1 MSAAR
6 LVAAFG
12 LGGFAS
18 SAAARALDPL
28 VGVVAL
34 DLGAAVDE
42 VALLATAFALPYA
55 LIQPF
60 LGPVGDAL
68 GKKRVVLACLAALV
82 LALLLCAAAPS
93 LGALFSAR
101 VLSGAAA
108 GGVFPLTLALFGDR
122 IPLASRQVAIS
133 RFLGMALAGQMSG
146 GLLAGLLEP
155 VLGWRGV
162 LLLCAALT
170 ALAVLVLG
178 LLRLP
183 PEEGRPLSLTAS
195 LTRYAELLRHPL
207 ARACYLAVFCEGVL
221 IFGVLP
227 FTAPLLEARGLGAAR
242 EAGIALAGFGA
253 GGLAY
258 TLAAPVFVARLGPP
272 RMLALG
278 GWLCGGA
285 LLGVGLAPH
294 WSGVALAMVVLGCGF
309 FLMHNSIQTRV
320 TEVAP
325 AARGSAV
332 ALHAFSYFLGQSLA
346 PAAFAAG
353 LAGFGALPTLAMC
366 AGGVV
371 LLGLVMRNVVADQN
385 AK

>member
-1 MSAAR
+1 MKAGR

-28 VGVVAL
+28 VGVVAA
-34 DLGAAVDE
+34 DLGTAVDE
-42 VALLATAFALPYA
+42 VALLAAAFALPYA
-55 LIQPF
+55 LVQPF

-82 LALLLCAAAPS
+82 VALLLCAIAPT
-93 LGALFSAR
+93 LETLFAAR

-108 GGVFPLTLALFGDR
+108 GGVFPLALALFGDR

-133 RFLGMALAGQMSG
+133 RFLGLALAGQMTG
-146 GLLAGLLEP
+146 GLLAGLMEP
-155 VLGWRGV
+155 ALGWRGV
-162 LLLCAALT
+162 LLACAALT
-170 ALAVLVLG
+170 ALSALVLAA
-178 LLRLP
+178 LRLP
-183 PEEGRPLSLTAS
+183 PEPRRALSLPAS
-195 LTRYAELLRHPL
+195 LARYGELLRNPL
-207 ARACYLAVFCEGVL
+207 ARACYLAVFCEGAL

-258 TLAAPVFVARLGPP
+258 TLLAPVLVARLGPP

-278 GWLCGGA
+278 GLLCGAA
-285 LLGVGLAPH
+285 LLAIALAPH
-294 WSGVALAMVVLGCGF
+294 WLGVAGAMVVLGCGF

-325 AARGSAV
+325 SARGAAV
-332 ALHAFSYFLGQSLA
+332 ALHAFSYFLGQSLSPA
-346 PAAFAAG
+346 MFGVGLAAFGATVTLALCAAG
-353 LAGFGALPTLAMC
+353 VVVLGALMH
-366 AGGVV
+366 GVV
-371 LLGLVMRNVVADQN
+371 GRQN
-385 AK
+385 AR

>member
-1 MSAAR
+1 MSAGR

-18 SAAARALDPL
+18 STAARALDPL

-68 GKKRVVLACLAALV
+68 GKKRIVLACLMVLV
-82 LALLLCAAAPS
+82 AALLLCAIAPT
-93 LGALFSAR
+93 LEALTAAR

-108 GGVFPLTLALFGDR
+108 GGVFPLALALFGDR
-122 IPLASRQVAIS
+122 IPLAARQVAIS
-133 RFLGMALAGQMSG
+133 RFLGLSLAGQIAG

-162 LLLCAALT
+162 LLVCAGIA
-170 ALAVLVLG
+170 ALAVLILAA
-178 LLRLP
+178 LRLP
-183 PEEGRPLSLTAS
+183 PEARRPLSLTAS
-195 LTRYAELLRHPL
+195 LTRYGELLRHPL

-258 TLAAPVFVARLGPP
+258 TLLAPVFVARLGPP

-278 GWLCGGA
+278 GLLCGAA
-285 LLGVGLAPH
+285 LLSVALAPH
-294 WSGVALAMVVLGCGF
+294 WLVVAVAMLLLGCGF

-325 AARGSAV
+325 TARGAAV
-332 ALHAFSYFLGQSLA
+332 ALHAFSYFLGQSLS
-346 PAAFAAG
+346 PAVFGSGLATFGATATLALCAAG
-353 LAGFGALPTLAMC
+353 VVALGFVMR
-366 AGGVV
+366 GVV
-371 LLGLVMRNVVADQN
+371 AGRN

>member
-1 MSAAR
+1 MTAGR

-42 VALLATAFALPYA
+42 VALLASAFALPYA
-55 LIQPF
+55 LIQPC
-60 LGPVGDAL
+60 LGPVGDSL
-68 GKKRVVLACLAALV
+68 GKKRVVLACLGVLVAALM
-82 LALLLCAAAPS
+82 LCALAPT
-93 LGALFSAR
+93 LETLFAAR

-122 IPLASRQVAIS
+122 IALASRQVAIS
-133 RFLGMALAGQMSG
+133 RFLGVVLAGQMSG

-155 VLGWRGV
+155 LLGWRGV
-162 LLLCAALT
+162 LLVCAAFT
-170 ALAVLVLG
+170 AASVLVLAT
-178 LLRLP
+178 LRLP
-183 PEEGRPLSLTAS
+183 QEERRPLSLTAS
-195 LTRYAELLRHPL
+195 LARYGELLRNPL

-278 GWLCGGA
+278 GMLCGAA
-285 LLGVGLAPH
+285 LLAIAVAPH
-294 WSGVALAMVVLGCGF
+294 WLLVALAMVFLGCGF

-325 AARGSAV
+325 NARGAAV
-332 ALHAFSYFLGQSLA
+332 ALHAFSYFLGQSLSPVVFGTGLAALGA
-346 PAAFAAG
+346 PATLGLCAAG
-353 LAGFGALPTLAMC
+353 VVAL
-366 AGGVV
+366 GW
-371 LLGLVMRNVVADQN
+371 VMRGIVGGRN
-385 AK
+385 AR